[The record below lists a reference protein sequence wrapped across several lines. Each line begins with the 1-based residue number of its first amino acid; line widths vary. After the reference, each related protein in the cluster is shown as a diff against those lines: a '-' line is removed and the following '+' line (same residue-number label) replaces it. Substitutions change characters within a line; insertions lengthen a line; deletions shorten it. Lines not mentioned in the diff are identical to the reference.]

1 VTDYAERIVRL
12 GADERVVG
20 IATLPATPRANAP
33 AFLLMNAGVV
43 HRIGPHRINVKLAR
57 LLARE
62 GFASL
67 RIDLSGLGDSPAS
80 NEPQHGGQQALR
92 DLRLGMAYL
101 EQTQGIRKFVV
112 FGICSGAVN
121 GYRLAL
127 DDDRVSGL
135 VMLDGYMFATWKTH
149 LRRRLARL
157 RALPLRALVR
167 KPLEWLRPEPPPDDL
182 GEDENDAHLGHPTR
196 AQFRDAMDTLVRRGT
211 QVYLVFTG
219 SFLEYYNY
227 DSQLGDTF
235 GRSYFYERVR
245 HQYMPDVDHTVTTLA
260 AQHKVLQAL
269 RDWVHSL
276 RLSPEAGAA
285 TMRTPVPS
293 LSGRSG
299 SSIQE
304 SISPP

>member
-1 VTDYAERIVRL
+1 MTDYTERIVRL

-20 IATLPATPRANAP
+20 IVTLPAAPRQNMP

-57 LLARE
+57 QLASD
-62 GFASL
+62 GIASL

-101 EQTQGIRKFVV
+101 EQTQGVRRFVV

-135 VMLDGYMFATWKTH
+135 FMLDGYMFATWKTH

-157 RALPLRALVR
+157 HALPWRALVR
-167 KPLEWLRPEPPPDDL
+167 KPLKWLRPAPPPDGL
-182 GEDENDAHLGHPTR
+182 GEDDNDSHLGHPTR
-196 AQFRDAMDTLVRRGT
+196 AQFRDAMNTLVRRGT
-211 QVYLVFTG
+211 QIYLVFTG

-227 DSQLGDTF
+227 DAQLGDTF
-235 GRSYFYERVR
+235 GGSYFYERVHHR
-245 HQYMPDVDHTVTTLA
+245 YMPDVDHTVTSLS
-260 AQHKVLQAL
+260 AQRQVLQS
-269 RDWVHSL
+269 VHEWLQSL
-276 RLSPEAGAA
+276 RLAPEAGAA
-285 TMRTPVPS
+285 PVRASVGS